1 MKWVVRGIILLGF
14 VCFLFSFFFR
24 GGGALDIEL
33 CVFSVFFSSVFLKIV
48 KNI

>member
-1 MKWVVRGIILLGF
+1 MGRSGYHFAGF
-14 VCFLFSFFFR
+14 CMFFIFLFFR